1 MSDSK
6 KVSPLSINPKHEYD
20 NIKTTPNRIKIHF
33 SLIPEKIGRI
43 KKNGYRIVV

>member
-6 KVSPLSINPKHEYD
+6 NVSPLSINPKHEYD
-20 NIKTTPNRIKIHF
+20 IIKTKPNRIKTHF
-33 SLIPEKIGRI
+33 SLIPERSGRI